1 MSNIHTVTQVAPQ
14 VLSSGCCIKVQD
26 GKEEK
31 IKRVFKK
38 IDDISTLTLKSPC
51 GNIIIDNMNEDITSQ
66 KFATSDMYL
75 VISSGFS
82 YDYDENFRMCLQ
94 KLAPFLEDASFY
106 ITDEHGN
113 VHFFEM
119 KKNMLKYKQFIITH
133 NRDTLTTY
141 ESFIEYYQQTFPKN
155 KTIIF
160 QLLKS
165 YLFSLTGDIC
175 NEDEYKHSYEKMIN
189 AALAIQPN
197 DWEILHHHG
206 VVLID
211 IKRYKQAIAVIKKA
225 IRSKH
230 IEKPV
235 DDYDCLLI
243 YTDLAHAYVMDK
255 QYTKAIACADK
266 GSKIVPNRGDYRLQ
280 EKKAYALLALKQFKA
295 VIETCDEI
303 LKRSRKKPDISYAYF
318 NKACALI
325 MLKQYNQA
333 AACLTAAFTMDTYLP
348 KIASNDPENLMLYK
362 KLMRHPNTKSI
373 MGSTYEFIN
382 IKPQNIRMV

>member
-225 IRSKH
+225 IRSK
-230 IEKPV
+230 P
-235 DDYDCLLI
+235 
-243 YTDLAHAYVMDK
+243 
-255 QYTKAIACADK
+255 IACADK
-266 GSKIVPNRGDYRLQ
+266 GSKIVPSRGDYRLQ